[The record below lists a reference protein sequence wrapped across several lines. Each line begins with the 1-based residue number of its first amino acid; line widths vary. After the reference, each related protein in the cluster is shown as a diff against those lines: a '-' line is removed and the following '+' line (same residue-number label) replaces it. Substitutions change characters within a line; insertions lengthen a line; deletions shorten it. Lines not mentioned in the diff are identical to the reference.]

1 MNYCTGP
8 CSYLVDSHNNA
19 ALMDLCAGLADP
31 YVKGH
36 LGPYRFQTKIHK
48 KTLNPKWMEEFKI
61 PVTSWAALNLLSLQ
75 VRDKDPIFDDTLGLV
90 SLIPSMEPAFNGP
103 IST

>member
-1 MNYCTGP
+1 M
-8 CSYLVDSHNNA
+8 YLDNFSEKC
-19 ALMDLCAGLADP
+19 LLLDLCAGLADP

-48 KTLNPKWMEEFKI
+48 KTLNPKWLEEFKI
-61 PVTSWAALNLLSLQ
+61 PITSWEALNLLSLQ

-90 SLIPSMEPAFNGP
+90 SINRF
-103 IST
+103 